1 MYTTRRVH
9 RRSWRLIWKCIPFP
23 LDVLTISL
31 PLCIALT
38 LFAFRAISFT
48 DIYPFESTS
57 HVLGKSSSPG
67 CSIPDRFEC
76 VCSNNIRLPF
86 NSRVSS
92 FSLHTHTHGDE
103 GDGCIPNETLLRKV
117 NWHRVYGDEGEDISH
132 SLNTNCRSRISTT
145 KIQLLPFS
153 STMPRIL
160 FFHHSPPKHF
170 TPDNSFMIPAFI
182 HPFLTC
188 LFQFPLPKKIIQGG
202 KVLSFF
208 FFFSAKFYA
217 NLGVNQASINK
228 TWISILRPSYDSR
241 DNFLRSVAVIF
252 RIAVAS
258 NFHRNS

>member
-1 MYTTRRVH
+1 MPLIQFSKSLSNNFTRVYARRVH

-153 STMPRIL
+153 SMNSL
-160 FFHHSPPKHF
+160 FPPF
-170 TPDNSFMIPAFI
+170 T
-182 HPFLTC
+182 TET
-188 LFQFPLPKKIIQGG
+188 
-202 KVLSFF
+202 
-208 FFFSAKFYA
+208 FYA
-217 NLGVNQASINK
+217 
-228 TWISILRPSYDSR
+228 R
-241 DNFLRSVAVIF
+241 
-252 RIAVAS
+252 
-258 NFHRNS
+258 

>member
-1 MYTTRRVH
+1 MQHTWSIRVCMLEQH
-9 RRSWRLIWKCIPFP
+9 SPSVQFACILVF
-23 LDVLTISL
+23 VTH
-31 PLCIALT
+31 T
-38 LFAFRAISFT
+38 
-48 DIYPFESTS
+48 
-57 HVLGKSSSPG
+57 
-67 CSIPDRFEC
+67 
-76 VCSNNIRLPF
+76 
-86 NSRVSS
+86 
-92 FSLHTHTHGDE
+92 HTHTHGDE

-208 FFFSAKFYA
+208 FFF
-217 NLGVNQASINK
+217 
-228 TWISILRPSYDSR
+228 
-241 DNFLRSVAVIF
+241 FLQSFMQI
-252 RIAVAS
+252 
-258 NFHRNS
+258 